1 MKQFLLPFA
10 LLAMFA
16 TQLSAQMADMHWDTH
31 GVGFKVPAS
40 FKETANN
47 ADEYTA
53 SNNNLSL
60 TIVPIQ
66 DGKLD
71 KEHMAEATLEM
82 AKSLGYD
89 TIEVADKAEIDDFVG
104 YFIKGTKDGVHA
116 IVMAMLD
123 TKSTTNLLVII
134 IYADGFEDEA
144 VEMADSFYAYDT
156 K

>member
-1 MKQFLLPFA
+1 MKKFLLPFA
-10 LLAMFA
+10 LFALFA

-31 GVGFKVPAS
+31 GVGFKVPAN
-40 FKETANN
+40 FKETTNN

-53 SNNNLSL
+53 SNNNISL
-60 TIVPIQ
+60 TIAPIQ

-71 KEHMAEATLEM
+71 EEHMAEVTLEM

-89 TIEVADKAEIDDFVG
+89 SIEAADKAEIDDFKG

-123 TKSTTNLLVII
+123 TKSTTNLLVVIV
-134 IYADGFEDEA
+134 YADGFEDKA
-144 VEMADSFYAYDT
+144 VEIADSFYAYD